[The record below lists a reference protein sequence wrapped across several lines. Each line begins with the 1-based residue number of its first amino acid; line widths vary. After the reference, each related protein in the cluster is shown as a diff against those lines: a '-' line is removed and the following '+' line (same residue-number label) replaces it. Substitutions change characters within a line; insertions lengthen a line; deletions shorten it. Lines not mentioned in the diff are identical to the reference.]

1 MPTTLVK
8 NGTVVTAGDRYDADV
23 LIEDGRITTIGQG
36 LKTPADT
43 VVDARG
49 KLVMPGGIDVHT
61 HLDMPFGGTTSAD
74 DFESGTVAAAHGG
87 TTTIVDF
94 AIQSYG
100 EGLYPAFEGW
110 MKKAEGRS
118 VIDYAFHMIVRE
130 LTDQVSIEMD
140 RMVKNEG
147 VTSFKLFMAYPGV
160 FMVDDATIFKAM
172 LKTRENG
179 GLICMHAENG
189 GVIDT
194 LVKEALR
201 KGQTAPKYHALT
213 RPTRAEGEATGRAI
227 ALAEM
232 AGVPLYIVHLSC
244 ADALEK
250 VKQARDMG
258 LPAYAETCPQYLFL
272 SYEDYERPGFEGA
285 KFVMSPPLRE
295 KWNQVALWK
304 GLAGNDL
311 QVVSTDHCPFCMNE
325 KKLGEG
331 DFSKIPNGAPG
342 HRDAPDA
349 AVGRRRAHQPHRRPP
364 VRRDRLHQP
373 RQDVR
378 AVAAEGH
385 GGGGIGRRPHRLRS
399 RARDDPLRE
408 DAPHE
413 GRLQP
418 LRGAEGHR
426 RAGDGP
432 LPRRGDRRRRQVRGQ
447 EGPRPVREARGR
459 RAAGAVS
466 VATQVEHPDGRVE
479 IVDTRPHRAEPALQR
494 GPGAGAGGAAQ
505 LDDLQLRRAVD
516 QHGAL
521 HPDLHAGVGADDDG
535 HELVAG
541 AVHDPA
547 RQHDRAR
554 SRSC

>member
-1 MPTTLVK
+1 MPTTLIK
-8 NGTVVTAGDRYDADV
+8 NGTVVTAGDRYEADI

-36 LKTPADT
+36 LKTPAEK
-43 VVDARG
+43 VIDARG

-74 DFESGTVAAAHGG
+74 DFESGTIAAAHGG

-140 RMVKNEG
+140 RMVRQEG

-194 LVKEALR
+194 LVQEALR

-272 SYEDYERPGFEGA
+272 SYEDYERPGFEGS
-285 KFVMSPPLRE
+285 KF
-295 KWNQVALWK
+295 
-304 GLAGNDL
+304 
-311 QVVSTDHCPFCMNE
+311 
-325 KKLGEG
+325 
-331 DFSKIPNGAPG
+331 
-342 HRDAPDA
+342 
-349 AVGRRRAHQPHRRPP
+349 
-364 VRRDRLHQP
+364 
-373 RQDVR
+373 
-378 AVAAEGH
+378 
-385 GGGGIGRRPHRLRS
+385 
-399 RARDDPLRE
+399 
-408 DAPHE
+408 
-413 GRLQP
+413 
-418 LRGAEGHR
+418 
-426 RAGDGP
+426 
-432 LPRRGDRRRRQVRGQ
+432 
-447 EGPRPVREARGR
+447 
-459 RAAGAVS
+459 
-466 VATQVEHPDGRVE
+466 
-479 IVDTRPHRAEPALQR
+479 
-494 GPGAGAGGAAQ
+494 
-505 LDDLQLRRAVD
+505 
-516 QHGAL
+516 
-521 HPDLHAGVGADDDG
+521 
-535 HELVAG
+535 
-541 AVHDPA
+541 
-547 RQHDRAR
+547 
-554 SRSC
+554 